1 MPLKII
7 KAPETMTSR
16 ERVLR
21 TFNYERVDRLT
32 MGYSG
37 NENVNK
43 NLQMALGAK
52 NFAEVLEMIGVDY
65 YGVEALYIGPK
76 LFTAP
81 PDRQVHEMEGSVT
94 RWVEH
99 PTGGYWSRCDFPLKD
114 AADEAFYSYPVPDP
128 NDFDYDTALERAKHL
143 QQQGYAVFAGKVG
156 IPDIINSNGRI
167 MGMEDALCHLQTGY
181 EPAMRLINKRA
192 KSQLGMLE
200 RLLEKCRGYIDFVWL
215 GEDMGTQRGP
225 MVSRELYERAMKPI
239 HKSFADLA
247 NSYGLPSMMHTC
259 GSSSWAYED
268 LIEMGIRG
276 VDSLQPEA
284 VDMSPEYL
292 IGHFGGR
299 LNFRSLISTA
309 GPLAYGTPQEVEEI
323 CLRTIET
330 MNAYGGYHFA
340 PSQAV
345 QDNTPAENLI
355 AMYNAGHGYG
365 R

>member
-1 MPLKII
+1 MKII

-21 TFNYERVDRLT
+21 TFNYEKTDRLT
-32 MGYSG
+32 MGYAG

-43 NLQMALGAK
+43 ALQAALGAK
-52 NFAEVLEMIGVDY
+52 NFADVLEMIGVDY
-65 YGVEALYIGPK
+65 YGVEPPYVGPK

-81 PDRQVHEMEGSVT
+81 PGRRVHELEGAIT

-99 PTGGYWSRCDFPLKD
+99 PSGGYWSRCDFPLKD
-114 AADEAFYSYPVPDP
+114 AEDEAFEAFPVPDP
-128 NDFDYDTALERAKHL
+128 DDFDYDTALERAKDI
-143 QQQGYAVFAGKVG
+143 QGRGYAVFIGKPG
-156 IPDIINSNGRI
+156 IPDIINSSGRI
-167 MGMEDALCHLQTGY
+167 MGMEDALCHLQTGC
-181 EPAMRLINKRA
+181 EPAMRLINRRA
-192 KSQLGMLE
+192 QSQLGMLE

-239 HKSFADLA
+239 HRRFAALA

-268 LIEMGIRG
+268 LIEIGVKG

-284 VDMSPEYL
+284 ADMSPEYL
-292 IGHFGGR
+292 MARFGGR

-309 GPLAYGTPQEVEEI
+309 GPLAYGTPAEVDEI
-323 CLRTIET
+323 CQRTIET
-330 MNAYGGYHFA
+330 MNARGGYHFA

-345 QDNTPAENLI
+345 QDNTPAENLV
-355 AMYNAGHGYG
+355 AMYNAGHRYG